1 MALKPVTVSQLNE
14 YISRVLMTD
23 PLLGNVTVTG
33 EISNLKYHSSGHVY
47 FSINDENSKI
57 NCFFPASYVRNLS
70 YELGDGLE
78 VVINGYI
85 NVYKKGGTY
94 TLFVRTVTVAGEGNL
109 AMAFQLLKDR
119 LSKEG
124 LFDSAHKKPITEFPH
139 KIGIVTSRTG
149 AAVQDILKIITS
161 RNNLVDIIIFPVQVQ
176 GDGAAQDIADT
187 LDMISQ
193 NDEFSDID
201 TLIVGRGGGST
212 EDLWAFNEE
221 VLARAIYRC
230 TIPVISAVG
239 HEIDF
244 SISDFVA
251 DRRAETP
258 TAAAEMAVP
267 DLREIRLSLEKH
279 KTDLLSRLNAKVKT
293 DSLRIENCMLE
304 ISNTMERRLAEYSH
318 KLETM
323 KLFLE
328 ENNPSS
334 VLKKGYGILE
344 DMSGN
349 VVSSVKN
356 IKEGERYV
364 LALKDGRI
372 IFTVNNTEV
381 EKIL

>member
-124 LFDSAHKKPITEFPH
+124 LFDPAHKKPIPEFPH

-176 GDGAAQDIADT
+176 GEGAAQDIADT

-293 DSLRIENCMLE
+293 DSLMIENCMLE
-304 ISNTMERRLAEYSH
+304 IRNTMERRLAEYSH

-349 VVSSVKN
+349 VVSSVNN

>member
-23 PLLGNVTVTG
+23 PLLENVTVTG

-124 LFDSAHKKPITEFPH
+124 LFDPAHKKPIPEFPH

-176 GDGAAQDIADT
+176 GEGAAQDIADT

-251 DRRAETP
+251 DRRAETT

-293 DSLRIENCMLE
+293 DSLMIENCMLE
-304 ISNTMERRLAEYSH
+304 IRNTMERRLAEYSH

-349 VVSSVKN
+349 VVSSVN
-356 IKEGERYV
+356 HIKEGERYV